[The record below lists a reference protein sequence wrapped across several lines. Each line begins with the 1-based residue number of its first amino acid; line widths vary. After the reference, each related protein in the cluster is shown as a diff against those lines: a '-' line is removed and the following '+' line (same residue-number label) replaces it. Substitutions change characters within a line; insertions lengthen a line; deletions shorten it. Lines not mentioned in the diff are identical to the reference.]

1 MNVMNY
7 KTLADKLVST
17 ALKTG
22 ADAAEI
28 YISAGRDLS
37 VNILNNEI
45 ETIEESD
52 SAGVGVRVIVGGAL
66 GFSYSNSLDMKALED
81 TVAMAIRYARLTT
94 PDANNILPVL
104 AGETAVE
111 GLYDPEIET
120 VTLDRKITMALELEK
135 MAMSDNRI
143 TKSSGSSYGE
153 SIQEVIIASST
164 GPARSYKASACSLGV
179 SVVAEKGDQKKT
191 GGEYCSRRFFSD
203 LVAPDQIA
211 AKAARKAWE
220 MLDSK
225 MVKTQKAAVIFDPEV
240 APSLLRGIIAALNGE
255 RVLQGASFL
264 AHSMGQQFASPLL
277 TITDDG
283 TRARSLGAAPFDDE
297 GVATLKRALVDR
309 GVVSGFIY
317 NTIAAKRAGTVS
329 TGNAARNGYASLPGI
344 GTHHLSL
351 TPGTSTRIE
360 IIAATEKGLL
370 LNGVTGYGI
379 DAVSGNFSGGASG
392 FWIEKG
398 EILFPVEGLTIAGSA
413 DAILNGID
421 MMGSDIDMNRSFA
434 SPTFRVREMQVGG
447 K

>member
-1 MNVMNY
+1 MNY
-7 KTLADKLVST
+7 TTLADKLVST
-17 ALKTG
+17 ALKMG

-28 YISAGRDLS
+28 FISAGRDLS

-52 SAGVGVRVIVGGAL
+52 SAGVGIRVITGGAI
-66 GFSYSNSLDMKALED
+66 GFSYSNSLDIRALDD
-81 TVAMAIRYARLTT
+81 TIAMAIRYARLTT
-94 PDANNILPVL
+94 PDTTNLLPEL
-104 AGETAVE
+104 AGETSVE
-111 GLYDPEIET
+111 GLYDPEIDT
-120 VTLDRKITMALELEK
+120 VGLDRKIAMALELEK
-135 MAMSDNRI
+135 MAMSDSRI

-153 SIQEVIIASST
+153 SIREIIIASST
-164 GPARSYKASACSLGV
+164 GPARSYKASVCSLGV

-191 GGEYCSRRFFSD
+191 GGEYCSRRFLSD
-203 LVAPDQIA
+203 LITPDQIA
-211 AKAARKAWE
+211 VKAAKKAWE
-220 MLDSK
+220 MLDSQ
-225 MVKTQKAAVIFDPEV
+225 MVKTQKASVIFEPEV
-240 APSLLRGIIAALNGE
+240 ALSLLRGVIAALNGE

-264 AHSMGQQFASPLL
+264 AHSMGRQFASPLL

-297 GVATLKRALVDR
+297 GVATQKRALVDK

-329 TGNAARNGYASLPGI
+329 TGNASRNGYTSLPGI

-351 TPGTSTRIE
+351 TPGTSTRTE

-398 EILFPVEGLTIAGSA
+398 ELLFPVEGLTIAGSA

-421 MMGSDIDMNRSFA
+421 MIGNDIDMNRSFA
-434 SPTFRVREMQVGG
+434 SPTFRVREMQIGG
-447 K
+447 E